1 MKSLRF
7 LFVIFAFLVAGG
19 VHADYSSNARVQQF
33 IQEMVEEEGFD
44 PEELQRVFSQA
55 EKRDSIINAMNRPA
69 EKVLTWGE
77 YRKIFLGQARIDG
90 GVDFWNRNEQV
101 LSEAEARYG
110 IPAQV
115 IVAIIGVETLY
126 GGNTGSYR
134 VIDALSTLAFD
145 YPARAPFFRSE
156 LKQFLILSRE
166 QEQSPL
172 VLKGSYAGAMGLGQ
186 FMPSSYRAYAADYDN
201 DGFIDIWSNEADA
214 IWSVANY
221 LSRHGWNTGQT
232 IAHPAIVR
240 GRPEEAV
247 LNQSLEPRH
256 SLQRLRQAGLQPA
269 ETSLSPELMAT
280 AMLLEGDDGDEY
292 WIGMHNFYVIT
303 RYNHSRL
310 YAMAVFQLAEEI
322 QEHKR

>member
-1 MKSLRF
+1 
-7 LFVIFAFLVAGG
+7 I
-19 VHADYSSNARVQQF
+19 H
-33 IQEMVEEEGFD
+33 
-44 PEELQRVFSQA
+44 
-55 EKRDSIINAMNRPA
+55 
-69 EKVLTWGE
+69 
-77 YRKIFLGQARIDG
+77 G
-90 GVDFWNRNEQV
+90 GVDFWNRNKQV

-156 LKQFLILSRE
+156 LKEFLILSRE

-186 FMPSSYRAYAADYDN
+186 FMPSSYRAYAADSDN
-201 DGFIDIWSNEADA
+201 DGFIDIWNNEADA

-221 LSRHGWNTGQT
+221 LSRHGWSTGQT
-232 IAHPAIVR
+232 IAHPAIVS
-240 GRPEEAV
+240 GRPEETV
-247 LNQSLEPRH
+247 LNQSLVPEH
-256 SLQRLRQAGLQPA
+256 SLQRLREAGLQPA
-269 ETSLSPELMAT
+269 GTSLSPELMAT

-303 RYNHSRL
+303 RYNHSSL

-322 QEHKR
+322 REHKR

>member
-7 LFVIFAFLVAGG
+7 LVLAFVFFVAGG
-19 VHADYSSNARVQQF
+19 ANADYSSNTLVQQF
-33 IQEMVEEEGFD
+33 IQEMAEEEGFD
-44 PEELQRVFSQA
+44 PGELQRIFAQV
-55 EKRDSIINAMNRPA
+55 EKRDSIISAMNRPA

-90 GVDFWNRNEQV
+90 GVDFWNRNEPV
-101 LSEAEARYG
+101 LSEAEERYG
-110 IPAQV
+110 IPAEV

-126 GGNTGSYR
+126 GRITGSYR

-156 LKQFLILSRE
+156 LKEFLILSRE

-172 VLKGSYAGAMGLGQ
+172 LLKGSYAGAMGLGQ

-201 DGFIDIWSNEADA
+201 DGFIDIWNNEADA

-221 LSRHGWNTGQT
+221 LSRHGWNSGQT
-232 IAHPAIVR
+232 IAHPAMAS
-240 GRPEEAV
+240 GRPEETL
-247 LNQSLEPRH
+247 LNQSLRPEH
-256 SLQRLRQAGLQPA
+256 SLQILQQAGLQPA
-269 ETSLSPELMAT
+269 DASLSPELMAT

-322 QEHKR
+322 REHKR